1 MQKQFHIQVIKKE
14 KKMKKKKNLN
24 NEILELEKSYE
35 DDINLITQKK
45 IELEEIRKHKLNG
58 SLIVIR
64 SRAKW
69 ITEGEKPTNYFF
81 NLENRHYSSKIIP
94 KIITEDDI
102 EITNQNEILKEAKQ
116 FYENLYTKKTE
127 NHEEFDLEEILQG
140 TETERLAAHDS
151 NTLEGELT
159 YSEATLVLKKM
170 SNNKSPGSDG
180 YTVEFFKFFG
190 DS

>member
-1 MQKQFHIQVIKKE
+1 M
-14 KKMKKKKNLN
+14 N

-35 DDINLITQKK
+35 DNINLITQKK
-45 IELEEIRKHKLNG
+45 IELEEIRKHKLRG
-58 SLIVIR
+58 SLIR

-69 ITEGEKPTNYFF
+69 ITQGEKPTNYFF

-102 EITNQNEILKEAKQ
+102 EITNQNEILKEAKT

-140 TETERLAAHDS
+140 METERLAEHDS

-159 YSEATLVLKKM
+159 YSEATLVLKKCLIIRAR
-170 SNNKSPGSDG
+170 
-180 YTVEFFKFFG
+180 
-190 DS
+190 